1 MYLAGS
7 PRAAGEGIVKISPA
21 RNRFGALAMLIED
34 HDPRRYA
41 SKVDLP

>member
-7 PRAAGEGIVKISPA
+7 PRAAAQGIVKISPA
-21 RNRFGALAMLIED
+21 RNRLDALAMLLED

>member
-7 PRAAGEGIVKISPA
+7 PRAAAQGIVKISTP
-21 RNRFGALAMLIED
+21 RNRLDALAMLLNN
-34 HDPRRYA
+34 HDPYRCA